1 MKLFRCLSTIFGS
14 VFAVVTATTI
24 LLSVQAHVAQAKGQ
38 ILTKTTVKYFV
49 ASYPA
54 VKSIARKHAE
64 AKSTALGNAKDHLAA
79 LIEIASDE
87 AAIQDVETAVK
98 EYGFESAKQWLS
110 VAESVGRAYAHVKT
124 GGLTSKAERKVQK
137 AIAKIE
143 KNSLLSDKQK
153 TKLID
158 AIREG
163 AGFVM
168 EPPPPENVAAVEPM
182 MAEIE
187 AVIQ

>member
-1 MKLFRCLSTIFGS
+1 MKPNKCLSTIFRS
-14 VFAVVTATTI
+14 VSAI
-24 LLSVQAHVAQAKGQ
+24 LLATVISLSGYAPVAQAKGQ
-38 ILTKTTVKYFV
+38 ILTKTAVKQFV

-54 VKSIARKHAE
+54 VKSVARKHAA
-64 AKSTALGNAKDHLAA
+64 AKGSELASANDHLAA
-79 LIEIASDE
+79 LIEIASDK
-87 AAIQDVETAVK
+87 AAIQDVDNAVK

-124 GGLTSKAERKVQK
+124 GGLTGKAERKVEK

-143 KNSLLSDKQK
+143 KNGLLNDKQK
-153 TKLID
+153 AKLID

-168 EPPPPENVAAVEPM
+168 EPPPPENVAVVEPM